1 MNCWQTTEDSQC
13 AMIQNRNKAQ
23 DINSKKITPA
33 HAWENPRNTPL
44 TALEKNRVTEIFDG
58 NEKDDLDVIIKYGPR

>member
-44 TALEKNRVTEIFDG
+44 TALEKTV
-58 NEKDDLDVIIKYGPR
+58 LLKYLTATRKMT